1 MKINYSRS
9 IRFLLFIILC
19 MSISCKNDKKI
30 VFSNHDVA
38 IKWSEMA
45 IFITQFTPANT
56 PTYASRC
63 FGYIGLTQ
71 YESIVEGFAGYNSIA
86 GALNGLGELPK
97 PKEDETY
104 SWALSLNAGQA
115 YILKKI
121 YNQTSD
127 ENKLKIDSLEQLIYE
142 SFEEEVKD
150 KKMIQ
155 QSVDYGREIAEI
167 IFEWSKTDGGHRG
180 YLNNFDKNFKHDQ
193 SPGSWV
199 PPLYS
204 QSISHF
210 PLHPYWGENRVFLKI
225 NAELP
230 NPEMIPYDTDKDSPY
245 YLEFLE
251 VYHKEK
257 VLTKKEKEAA
267 IWWGDDPDVS
277 FTPPG
282 HSYYISTMALKGKN
296 ASMIVCAETYAK
308 VGVAVA
314 DAFICC
320 WKWKYHFFSERPNTF
335 IPQFIDEEW
344 HSFWPDPPFPCF
356 PSGHAIQASTAATVL
371 ENIHGKTFKFTD
383 SSNVGRLRD
392 EFRDTD
398 FVVRSFDSFWAAA
411 QETADSRFYG
421 GIHTAQDN
429 IVGLEEGRKIAQNVN
444 NLNWKTK

>member
-1 MKINYSRS
+1 MKIIYNRR
-9 IRFLLFIILC
+9 IDLLLIAILYI
-19 MSISCKNDKKI
+19 SISCKNDKKI
-30 VFSNHDVA
+30 ALSDQDIA

-45 IFITQFTPANT
+45 IFITQFTPANS

-71 YESIVEGFAGYNSIA
+71 YESIVEGFDGYNSIA
-86 GALNGLGELPK
+86 GELNGLGELPK
-97 PKEDETY
+97 PNEDETY
-104 SWALSLNAGQA
+104 SWTLSLNAGQA

-127 ENKLKIDSLEQLIYE
+127 ENKMKIDSLEQLIYQ
-142 SFEEEVKD
+142 SLEEEFKD

-155 QSVDYGREIAEI
+155 RSVDYGKKIAEI

-193 SPGSWV
+193 PAGSWV

-210 PLHPYWGENRVFLKI
+210 PLHPYWGENRTFLKV

-230 NPEMIPYDTDKDSPY
+230 NPEIIPYDTDKESPY
-245 YLEFLE
+245 YKEFLE
-251 VYHKEK
+251 VYNKEK
-257 VLTKKEKEAA
+257 ELTQKEKEAA

-282 HSYYISTMALKGKN
+282 HSYYISTLALKQKN

-314 DAFICC
+314 DAFILC

-335 IPQFIDEEW
+335 IPKFIDEEW

-356 PSGHAIQASTAATVL
+356 PSGHGIQASTAATVL
-371 ENIHGKTFKFTD
+371 EDIHGKTFEFTD
-383 SSNVGRLRD
+383 SSHVGRPRD
-392 EFRDTD
+392 EIRDTD
-398 FVVRSFDSFWAAA
+398 FVERSFDSFWAAA

-429 IVGLEEGRKIAQNVN
+429 IVGLEEGKKIAQNVN
-444 NLNWKTK
+444 NLNWKNR